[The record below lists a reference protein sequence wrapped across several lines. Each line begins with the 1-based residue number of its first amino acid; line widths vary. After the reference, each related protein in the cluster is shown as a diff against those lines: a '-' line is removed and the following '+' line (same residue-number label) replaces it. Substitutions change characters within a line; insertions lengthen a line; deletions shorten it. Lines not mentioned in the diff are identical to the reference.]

1 MKSHSGPPQ
10 VKDTRTMRADIIIL
24 AAGQGSRMKSSMPKV
39 LHPIAG
45 KPMLEHVILSAQKTQ
60 EVIGKGKIHVVIG
73 HGADQVKK
81 ALGHYELNWVEQ
93 TEQLGTGHAVQQA
106 VPDCKGADVV
116 LVLYGDVPLIKAP
129 TLQSLLAASNGERL
143 GLLTINLPNPS
154 GYGRIVRDG
163 FGNVQAIVEDKDS
176 TPEQLAIN
184 EVNTGIM
191 AIPGS
196 KLKDW
201 VMNLGNDNAQQ
212 EYYLTDVVSKAV
224 LERTPVVHV
233 QPQSAIEVEGVN
245 SRVQLTELERAFQQ
259 QLATGLMTGGVT
271 IIDPSRLDIRG
282 DIRVGRDILLDI
294 NVILEGDV
302 EIADNVIIEPGCV
315 IRNSKI
321 GEGVTI
327 KAHSILEDAE
337 VAAGCEVGPFARLRP
352 GAQLEEKAKVGNF
365 VEIKKSTI
373 GAGSKVN
380 HLSYVGDAS
389 VGAGANVGAGVVT
402 CNYDGA
408 NKHQT
413 IIGDDAFVGTNTSL
427 VAPVSVGKGAT
438 TGAGSVI
445 TKDIPDNELGV
456 GRARQRNI
464 DSWERPVKK

>member
-1 MKSHSGPPQ
+1 
-10 VKDTRTMRADIIIL
+10 MRADIVIL
-24 AAGQGSRMKSSMPKV
+24 AAGQGSRMKSNLPKV

-45 KPMLEHVILSAQKTQ
+45 KPMLEHVILSAQQTQ
-60 EVIGKGKIHVVIG
+60 KMIGKGEIHVVIG
-73 HGADQVKK
+73 HGAQKVKD
-81 ALGHYELNWVEQ
+81 ALGHYDLNWVEQ

-106 VPDCKGADVV
+106 VPGCKGADVV
-116 LVLYGDVPLIKAP
+116 LVLYGDVPLIKSS

-191 AIPGS
+191 AIPGK
-196 KLKDW
+196 KLEDW
-201 VMNLGNDNAQQ
+201 VMHLSNDNAQK

-224 LERTPVVHV
+224 TEETPVVHV
-233 QPQSAIEVEGVN
+233 QPQQATEVEGVN

-259 QLATGLMTGGVT
+259 QLATALMTSGVT
-271 IIDPSRLDIRG
+271 IIDPARVDIRG
-282 DIRVGRDILLDI
+282 DIKTGKDILLDI

-315 IRNSKI
+315 IRNSRI
-321 GEGVTI
+321 GEGAII
-327 KAHSILEDAE
+327 KAHSILENAD
-337 VAAGCEVGPFARLRP
+337 VAANCEVGPFARLRP
-352 GAQLEEKAKVGNF
+352 GAQLAEKARVGNF
-365 VEIKKSTI
+365 VEIKKSVI

-380 HLSYVGDAS
+380 HLSYVGDAE
-389 VGAGANVGAGVVT
+389 VGSGANIGAGVVT
-402 CNYDGA
+402 CNYDGV
-408 NKHQT
+408 NKHKT
-413 IIGDDAFVGTNTSL
+413 SIDDGAFIGTNTSL
-427 VAPVSVGKGAT
+427 VAPVSIGKNAT

-445 TKDIPDNELGV
+445 TKDVADNELGV
-456 GRARQRNI
+456 ARGRQRNV
-464 DSWERPVKK
+464 DTWKRPTKDA